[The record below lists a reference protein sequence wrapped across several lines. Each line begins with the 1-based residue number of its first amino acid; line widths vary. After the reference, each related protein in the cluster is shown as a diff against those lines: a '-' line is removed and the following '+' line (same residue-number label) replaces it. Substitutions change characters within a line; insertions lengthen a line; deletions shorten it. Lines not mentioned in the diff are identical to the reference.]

1 MGVNLSKGARVS
13 LTKEN
18 KGLTNIIVG
27 LGWDAVPKKKGFFSA
42 LVSGGGSDIDCDASI
57 FMLDNDEKLK
67 ETVYYGKLKS
77 SNESIIHTG
86 DNTTGE
92 GEGDDEQIKIN
103 LEKIPSDISKMVVV
117 INIYDCKRRN
127 QDFGMIKNAFA
138 RVVNQKDGQEMLKY
152 NLTENY
158 NDKKSIIVSEIYRNN
173 GEWKFAA
180 IGEGTG
186 DYSLKELQKRYL

>member
-13 LTKEN
+13 LTKDSQ
-18 KGLTNIIVG
+18 GLKKIIVG
-27 LGWDAVPKKKGFFSA
+27 LGWDEATKKKGFFSA
-42 LVSGGGSDIDCDASI
+42 LLGGGANIDCDASI
-57 FMLDNDEKLK
+57 LMLDNNEKLK

-86 DNTTGE
+86 DNLTGE
-92 GEGDDEQIKIN
+92 GEGDDEQIKID
-103 LEKIPSDISKMVVV
+103 LEKVPSDIGKMIVV
-117 INIYDCKRRN
+117 INIYDCKKRN
-127 QDFGMIKNAFA
+127 QDFGMIKNAFV
-138 RVVNQKDGQEMLKY
+138 RVVDQKDGQEMLKY

-158 NDKKSIIVSEIYRNN
+158 NEKTAIIVSEIYRNN

-180 IGEGTG
+180 IGEGTR